1 MAQIKMLTKDEE
13 KFVLNTL
20 LECETIGR
28 GSSRYVFMDNGET
41 IQSYFGFDRPV
52 VVKVAC
58 GGGGMTQND
67 AECQLYE
74 QQGDD
79 LPLAK
84 IMARGKFIEIMEV
97 VTELEYVGT
106 LRDVIDCCY
115 DEHDIF
121 EAINGVC
128 YDDDNWTENDIFV
141 TEQEIAEVYGIV
153 NYLADYTGFTSD
165 NAQLG
170 RTIYGDVVC
179 YDYGYVVGGS
189 PSGREQVSE
198 HTYSIQVEKYLNLL
212 IAKYDILDYTILSA
226 YDENRYKVLGE
237 NYPDYEDEED
247 YE

>member
-20 LECETIGR
+20 LECETIGC

-41 IQSYFGFDRPV
+41 IQNYFGFDRPV

-67 AECQLYE
+67 AECELYE
-74 QQGDD
+74 QNGDD

-84 IMARGKFIEIMEV
+84 IMARGKFIEIMEAIE
-97 VTELEYVGT
+97 ELDYVDT
-106 LRDVIDCCY
+106 LRDVMDYCCDQY
-115 DEHDIF
+115 DVF
-121 EAINGVC
+121 QAINDFDV
-128 YDDDNWTENDIFV
+128 DDNWTEDDLII
-141 TEQEIAEVYGIV
+141 TEAEAEEVYDVV
-153 NYLADYTGFTSD
+153 NYLVGYTGFTTD

-170 RTIYGDVVC
+170 RTIDGDLVC

-189 PSGREQVSE
+189 PSGREQVSS
-198 HTYSIQVEKYLNLL
+198 HTYSIQVEKYIHLL
-212 IAKYDILDYTILSA
+212 LEKYDILDYTILLA
-226 YDENRYKVLGE
+226 YDDNRYRVLGA
-237 NYPDYEDEED
+237 NPDYDYEED